1 MNIPYLKSSSAAFLF
16 LFSLNAF
23 KGSAQTVQ
31 EEVNSVHGNF
41 QLDAQYYEADSL
53 IGAPKVPEKI
63 LSNAFGNIMYNKGK
77 FSAGIRYE
85 AYNNVMQGFNP
96 AYKGQGITNRFARY
110 QDKLLDITVGNIYEQ
125 FGMGLMFRTYY
136 EPGLLYDNSLD
147 GVRVI
152 SNPKKGVT
160 LKGVIGKQRSFFTVG
175 PGVVRG
181 VDGEV
186 NINELLDTLI
196 GEMKT
201 KIIIGGSMV
210 SKNQTDSDPKLIQ
223 PENVATYGGRMS
235 IINGGFN
242 FSGEYAYK
250 INDPSFDNS
259 YSYKFGEALF
269 ISTSYA
275 TKGFSFL
282 LQGKRIDNM
291 SYRSDRNASVQ
302 NLLINYLP
310 TTTKQHTYLMPAYYP
325 YAVQLNGEIGGMAEM
340 QFKLPK
346 GSLLGGKYG
355 AEITINYSQAS
366 DLKRKTFNDSTGAR
380 DFYST
385 AWDKVDRAFFHDF
398 FIDISKKITKQ
409 WKFTAMYCNQFY
421 DKGLA
426 SQITSSKLTGNIKSH
441 IGVLDVTYKYKSGS
455 AIRFETQG
463 LFTEQDKG
471 SWATAMVEWTP
482 TSNWFLAVL
491 DQYNYGNS
499 IEKQRIQYYLVS
511 AGYTKDAHRISL
523 SYGKQRAGVF
533 CVGGVCRNVPASN
546 GLAISITSSF

>member
-1 MNIPYLKSSSAAFLF
+1 MFKPILKSSTATFL
-16 LFSLNAF
+16 LVATLNAF
-23 KGSAQTVQ
+23 NSSAQVVQ
-31 EEVNSVHGNF
+31 DELNSVHGNF

-53 IGAPKVPEKI
+53 IGAPNVPEKI
-63 LSNAFGNIMYNKGK
+63 LSNAFGNIMYSKGK
-77 FSAGIRYE
+77 FSAGLRYE

-96 AYKGQGITNRFARY
+96 AYKGQGIVNRFARY
-110 QDKLLDITVGNIYEQ
+110 QEKLLDITVGNIYEQ

-152 SNPKKGVT
+152 SNPKNGIT
-160 LKGVIGKQRSFFTVG
+160 LKGLIGKQRSFFTVG

-181 VDGEV
+181 ADAEV
-186 NINELLDTLI
+186 NINELFDSTLKD
-196 GEMKT
+196 MKT
-201 KIIIGGSMV
+201 KIILGGSMV
-210 SKNQTDSDPKLIQ
+210 SKNQTDTDPKLIQ
-223 PENVATYGGRMS
+223 PENVSTYGGRLS
-235 IINGGFN
+235 VINGGFN
-242 FSGEYAYK
+242 LSGEYAYK
-250 INDPSFDNS
+250 INDPSFDNT

-275 TKGFSFL
+275 TEGFSFL

-291 SYRSDRNASVQ
+291 SFRSDRNATVQ
-302 NLLINYLP
+302 NLLINFLP
-310 TTTKQHTYLMPAYYP
+310 ATTKQHTYLMPAYYP
-325 YAVQLNGEIGGMAEM
+325 YATQLNGEVGGMAEM

-355 AEITINYSQAS
+355 TEITINYSQAS
-366 DLKRKTFNDSTGAR
+366 DIKRKSFNDSLGAR
-380 DFYST
+380 HFYSSDW
-385 AWDKVDRAFFHDF
+385 AKADRAFFHDF
-398 FIDISKKITKQ
+398 FIDISKKINKK

-426 SQITSSKLTGNIKSH
+426 AQITSTKLNGNIKSH
-441 IGVLDVTYKYKSGS
+441 IGVLDITHKYKTG
-455 AIRFETQG
+455 AALRFETQA
-463 LFTEQDKG
+463 LITDEDKG
-471 SWATAMVEWTP
+471 SWATAMLEWTP
-482 TSNWFLAVL
+482 NSNWFLAVL

-499 IEKQRIQYYLVS
+499 IEKQRIHYYLLS

-546 GLAISITSSF
+546 GLSISITSSF

>member
-1 MNIPYLKSSSAAFLF
+1 MQDFRFKTNSAAFLL

-23 KGSAQTVQ
+23 NSRAQSVSD
-31 EEVNSVHGNF
+31 EVNSVHGNF
-41 QLDAQYYEADSL
+41 QIDAQYYNPDSL
-53 IGAPKVPEKI
+53 IGAPKVPEKM

-96 AYKGQGITNRFARY
+96 SYKGQGIVNRFARY
-110 QDKLLDITVGNIYEQ
+110 QDKLLDVTVGNIYDQ

-152 SNPKKGVT
+152 STPRNGIT
-160 LKGVIGKQRSFFTVG
+160 LKGLVGKQRSFFTVG
-175 PGVVRG
+175 KGIVRG

-186 NINELLDTLI
+186 NINELLDSSLANL
-196 GEMKT
+196 KT
-201 KIIIGGSMV
+201 KIIIGGSLV
-210 SKNQTDSDPKLIQ
+210 SKNQSDNDPRLVQ
-223 PENVATYGGRMS
+223 PENVGTYGGRIS

-242 FSGEYAYK
+242 LSGEYAYK
-250 INDPSFDNS
+250 MNDPSFDNR

-291 SYRSDRNASVQ
+291 SYRSDRDATVQ
-302 NLLINYLP
+302 DLLINFLP
-310 TTTKQHTYLMPAYYP
+310 ATTKQHTYLMPAYYP
-325 YAVQLNGEIGGMAEM
+325 YATQINGEIGGMAEM

-355 AEITINYSQAS
+355 TEVTINYSHAA
-366 DLKRKTFNDSTGAR
+366 DLKRKTFNDSLSVR
-380 DFYST
+380 HFYST
-385 AWDKVDRAFFHDF
+385 AWDQVGRDFFHDF
-398 FIDISKKITKQ
+398 FIDISKKINKR

-421 DKGLA
+421 DEGLA
-426 SQITSSKLTGNIKSH
+426 AQITATKLTGSIYSN
-441 IGVLDVTYKYKSGS
+441 IGVLDITYKYKSGS
-455 AIRFETQG
+455 ALRFETQG
-463 LFTEQDKG
+463 LFTKQDKG
-471 SWATAMVEWTP
+471 DWATAMLEWTP
-482 TSNWFLAVL
+482 NSNWFLAVL

-499 IEKQRIQYYLVS
+499 VEKLRLHYFLAS
-511 AGYTKDAHRISL
+511 AGYTRDAHRISV

-546 GLAISITSSF
+546 GLAISITSTF